1 MLIASYA
8 PAGFVGEV
16 VHVEVD
22 LRRGIPG
29 VDLVGLPDGAVKE
42 SRERVRAAVRNSG
55 FEFPKQ
61 RVLINLAPAGVRKEG
76 ASFDLP
82 IAMAVLLAAGAIPD
96 LLPTPVMVVGEL
108 ELCGKVRPV
117 HGTLSAV
124 AAGVRSGLDLFFV
137 PTENYHEAAAL
148 RSGRVFAVD
157 SLDDAVQIA
166 RQLSHGRNP
175 DGKTFLPAPA
185 VEPAPLG
192 DLSDIKGHSV
202 LKRALEVA
210 AAGGHNVLFF
220 GPPGSGKTMAA
231 RRFPTI
237 LPDLP
242 HDDSLAVTTIH
253 SIAGVLP
260 AHGGLITRP
269 PFRMPHH
276 SSSLEGLVGG
286 GKTVRPGEVSLAHRG
301 VLFLDE
307 APEFGK
313 HLLQSLREPIE
324 EGRVDIARAG
334 SSVWFPADFQLL
346 MAANPCPCGN
356 LGRDEAVCLCGQAD
370 IHRYWK
376 RVGSA
381 LLDRIDIR
389 IPCTPVDPEQLFSRR
404 EERSDVVRGRVA
416 EAVRRQAERYTGR
429 GFARNARIPAGLLPD
444 FCGLDSAGRSL
455 FNDAIRK
462 LGLSSRA
469 CHSIL
474 KVARTIADLAGSQT
488 VLEDHL
494 LEAIQH
500 RRYGD
505 SDFFWG

>member
-1 MLIASYA
+1 MIIASYA
-8 PAGFVGEV
+8 PVGFVGEV

-29 VDLVGLPDGAVKE
+29 MDLVGLPDGAVKE

-82 IAMAVLLAAGAIPD
+82 IALAVLLASGAIPD
-96 LLPTPVMVVGEL
+96 LLSKALMVVGEL
-108 ELCGKVRPV
+108 ELCGRVRPV

-124 AAGVRSGLDLFFV
+124 AAGVRNGLDLFFV
-137 PTENYHEAAAL
+137 PTENYREAAAL
-148 RSGRVFAVD
+148 RSGRVFAVE
-157 SLDDAVQIA
+157 SLADAVQIA

-175 DGKTFLPAPA
+175 DQKESLPEAA
-185 VEPAPLG
+185 EQLDRCG

-210 AAGGHNVLFF
+210 AAGGHNLLLF

-231 RRFPTI
+231 RRFPSI

-242 HDDSLAVTTIH
+242 HEDSLAVTTIH

-260 AHGGLITRP
+260 SHGGLITRP

-276 SSSLEGLVGG
+276 SSSLEGLIGG

-356 LGRDEAVCLCGQAD
+356 LGRDEAACLCGQAD

-389 IPCTPVDPEQLFSRR
+389 VPCAPVDPEMLFSRE
-404 EERSDVVRGRVA
+404 EERSVAVRARVA
-416 EAVRRQAERYTGR
+416 KAVYRQAERYARNT
-429 GFARNARIPAGLLPD
+429 FKRNARIPAGLLPEV
-444 FCGLDSAGRSL
+444 CELDSAGRSV
-455 FNDAIRK
+455 FNEAIRK

-474 KVARTIADLAGSQT
+474 KVARTIADLAASDS
-488 VLEDHL
+488 VLEEHL
-494 LEAIQH
+494 LEAVQH

-505 SDFFWG
+505 SDFFWL